1 MHLFDQDI
9 SLTPDPSLGFRAI
22 VSENWSVNGIP
33 DGGYLMAMIG
43 NAMIQRSE
51 KQSTPILTANFIS
64 RSVPGDAAIQVEPM
78 IQSTRFDRLEG
89 RLFQDGKEKVRMFGT
104 FAGKKEDCFSERA
117 EKLPPAIA
125 PIEDCIRIPKM
136 PNYSIFHN
144 LDTRLDPSCAG
155 WMQDG
160 DLSETS
166 EIKGWIQFE
175 ENRILDVFSIILMAD
190 AFPPA
195 VLSSHGIVAWVP
207 TLEFSIN
214 IRNIPE
220 TTRVKC
226 VFKTHFISCGLLEED
241 GEIWDESGQIIAIS
255 RQFAQFRSNAP
266 SPGKRL

>member
-1 MHLFDQDI
+1 MHPFDQDI
-9 SLTPDPSLGFRAI
+9 SLTPDPALGFRAI
-22 VSENWSVNGIP
+22 VSDRWSVNGIP
-33 DGGYLMAMIG
+33 DGGYLMAMIA
-43 NAMIQRSE
+43 NAMMQHSE

-64 RSVPGDAAIQVEPM
+64 RSAPGETAIQVEPM
-78 IQSTRFDRLEG
+78 IQSARFDRLEG
-89 RLFQDGKEKVRMFGT
+89 RLFQNGKEKVRMFGT
-104 FAGKKEDCFSERA
+104 FAGNKEGCLSERV

-175 ENRILDVFSIILMAD
+175 EKRSLDLFSIVLIAD

-195 VLSSHGIVAWVP
+195 VLPSHGMVAWVP

-226 VFKTHFISCGLLEED
+226 NFKTHFINCGLLEED
-241 GEIWDESGQIIAIS
+241 GEIWDESGQIIAVS
-255 RQFAQFRSNAP
+255 RQFAQFRNKES
-266 SPGKRL
+266 SLRQ